1 MKWNC
6 MLLVL
11 VTFLIGGV
19 ATADAQS
26 EFAATLSGTEEVP
39 AVGTIA
45 FGTATFDVNFSEGTL
60 GMNFHL
66 SATNLK
72 QAFMAHVHCAP
83 AGDNGPIVLWLAG
96 RPSPPGTATYNL
108 NGPWIGS
115 AELGDANVTP
125 NTSCTN
131 AAGANV
137 VVNTLVD
144 VLRLMAEGST
154 YVNIHSVANPSGEIR
169 GQIDLVGPFTIP

>member
-1 MKWNC
+1 MVLTPRYSDLPAKVGTKQRKLRSRVAPRNNRSSQSGRTVTSACMGRMSMKWNC

-39 AVGTIA
+39 EVGTIA

-115 AELGDANVTP
+115 AELGDAN
-125 NTSCTN
+125 
-131 AAGANV
+131 
-137 VVNTLVD
+137 
-144 VLRLMAEGST
+144 
-154 YVNIHSVANPSGEIR
+154 
-169 GQIDLVGPFTIP
+169 